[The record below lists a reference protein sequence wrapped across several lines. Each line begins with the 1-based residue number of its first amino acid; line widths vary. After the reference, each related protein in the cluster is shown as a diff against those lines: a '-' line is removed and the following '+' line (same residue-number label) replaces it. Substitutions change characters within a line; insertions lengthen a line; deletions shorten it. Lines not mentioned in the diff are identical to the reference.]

1 MEEAYY
7 NRCKEQVHN
16 ATLHSKGEQ
25 KNMKVLV
32 KIYDGVKYFRGSEKV
47 TEHTYT
53 DVESWKVVGGKE
65 AEEVEKEFIGNDL
78 DELQE
83 YLILSFADG
92 TTATFR
98 NSHTDLFK
106 IL

>member
-16 ATLHSKGEQ
+16 ATLQSKGEQ
-25 KNMKVLV
+25 NMKVLV

-53 DVESWKVVGGKE
+53 DVESWKVVGGKRSRGSRKR
-65 AEEVEKEFIGNDL
+65 VYRKRL
-78 DELQE
+78 
-83 YLILSFADG
+83 
-92 TTATFR
+92 R
-98 NSHTDLFK
+98 
-106 IL
+106 